1 MAFTN
6 ARLGKKDK
14 KEIVE
19 TVSQKY
25 GEAPAE
31 SGEKT
36 TVAVKTEETET
47 GEEKTVMVVAGTK
60 YDVQTVKVAVPDV
73 EDEDNYPTVTI
84 LANPTPSNE

>member
-25 GEAPAE
+25 GVAPTE
-31 SGEKT
+31 PGEKA
-36 TVAVKTEETET
+36 TVAVETEETET

-60 YDVQTVKVAVPDV
+60 YDVQAVKIAVPNT
-73 EDEDNYPTVTI
+73 DEKNYPSVTI
-84 LANPTPSNE
+84 LANQTPPNE

>member
-14 KEIVE
+14 KEIIE

-25 GEAPAE
+25 GDAPTE

-36 TVAVKTEETET
+36 TVAVETEETET
-47 GEEKTVMVVAGTK
+47 GEKTVMVVAGTK

-73 EDEDNYPTVTI
+73 EESNYPAVTI
-84 LANPTPSNE
+84 LANPVPSNE

>member
-25 GEAPAE
+25 GEAPTVP
-31 SGEKT
+31 GEKA
-36 TVAVKTEETET
+36 TVAVETEETET

-60 YDVQTVKVAVPDV
+60 YDVQTVKVAIPDA
-73 EDEDNYPTVTI
+73 EESDYPSVTI

>member
-14 KEIVE
+14 KEIIE
-19 TVSQKY
+19 AVSEKY
-25 GEAPAE
+25 GDVPTE

-36 TVAVKTEETET
+36 TVAIETEETEA
-47 GEEKTVMVVAGTK
+47 GEKTVMVVAGTK

-73 EDEDNYPTVTI
+73 EKEEDYPSITI
-84 LANPTPSNE
+84 LANPIPSNE

>member
-25 GEAPAE
+25 GEVPTAP
-31 SGEKT
+31 GEKA
-36 TVAVKTEETET
+36 TVAVETEKTEI
-47 GEEKTVMVVAGTK
+47 GEETVKMVVAGTK

-73 EDEDNYPTVTI
+73 DERDYPTVTI
-84 LANPTPSNE
+84 LANPIPSNE

>member
-14 KEIVE
+14 KEIIE

-25 GEAPAE
+25 GEAPTE

-36 TVAVKTEETET
+36 TVAIETEETET

-73 EDEDNYPTVTI
+73 DEDNYPTVTI
-84 LANPTPSNE
+84 LANPIPSNE

>member
-14 KEIVE
+14 KEIIE

-36 TVAVKTEETET
+36 TVAVETEETET

-73 EDEDNYPTVTI
+73 DERDYPTVTI
-84 LANPTPSNE
+84 LANPIPSNE